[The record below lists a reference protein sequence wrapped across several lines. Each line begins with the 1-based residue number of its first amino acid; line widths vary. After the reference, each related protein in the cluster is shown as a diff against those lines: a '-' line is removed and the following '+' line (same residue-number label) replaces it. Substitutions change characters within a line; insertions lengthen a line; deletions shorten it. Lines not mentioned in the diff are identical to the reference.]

1 MLTKNDIE
9 KFLNAL
15 INPIEVYFSNKRYVR
30 PSEGFE
36 PSSSGFFQQYSILL
50 STAAYTDQAI
60 LRRPFNIGLMYLE
73 YIIVR

>member
-1 MLTKNDIE
+1 MKSDMLIKN
-9 KFLNAL
+9 NT
-15 INPIEVYFSNKRYVR
+15 NSNRPTFSDGYVR

-36 PSSSGFFQQYSILL
+36 PSSSGFFQQHLTLL

-60 LRRPFNIGLMYLE
+60 LRRPFNIGLIYIE